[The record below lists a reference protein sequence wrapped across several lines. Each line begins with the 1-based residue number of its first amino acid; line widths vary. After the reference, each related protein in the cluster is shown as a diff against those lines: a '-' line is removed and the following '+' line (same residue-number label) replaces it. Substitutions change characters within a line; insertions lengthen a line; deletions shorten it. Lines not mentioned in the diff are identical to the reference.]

1 MGHHVGHSYI
11 SKRTLAHFLKIA
23 LLQSH
28 GSARG
33 LRIALPHHHPP
44 TTRSQ
49 GRAEA
54 GRFQQRAF
62 LKRPVA
68 PDWNNMDNVLI
79 SDALSLVRTAQCQ
92 GGFFKFFYFA
102 LLYIF

>member
-62 LKRPVA
+62 LKWPVA

-79 SDALSLVRTAQCQ
+79 SDALSLVRTTQCQ
-92 GGFFKFFYFA
+92 GFIYFFA